1 MEDVGY
7 GIVPMAALGELAGVK
22 TPVIDALITLAS
34 TAVGLDLRATGL
46 NLDRMGL
53 AGLKAA
59 DLKRF
64 ILTGHR

>member
-7 GIVPMAALGELAGVK
+7 GIVPMAALGELVGVK

-34 TAVGLDLRATGL
+34 TAVGVDFRATGL
-46 NLDRMGL
+46 NLERMGL

-59 DLKRF
+59 DLEKF
-64 ILTGHR
+64 ILAGHR